1 MLKSEAK
8 FDRASL
14 IQAEVG
20 TWRSGRGWV
29 DDMFDRV
36 IGVRLLSTKTP
47 PPQARIFYTAGID
60 IIYGQYNEKG
70 ERETLQAG
78 THAMLK
84 MLSYYI
90 DQEQSQ
96 R

>member
-20 TWRSGRGWV
+20 TWRSGRGWG
-29 DDMFDRV
+29 DEMFDRV

-47 PPQARIFYTAGID
+47 PPQARILYTAGID
-60 IIYGQYNEKG
+60 IIYGQHN
-70 ERETLQAG
+70 ERENEERFKRG
-78 THAMLK
+78 RMPC
-84 MLSYYI
+84 
-90 DQEQSQ
+90 
-96 R
+96 